1 MSRVKDEE
9 EIADDIAA
17 LDDDIA
23 LDYWRNTTPVRITHE
38 AMDTLRRVSDRTDE
52 EYDAILGRL
61 LADEDARTG
70 PSLRV
75 ATPERPRAAG
85 DGAY

>member
-1 MSRVKDEE
+1 MS
-9 EIADDIAA
+9 DDLFHYDDSDLAYLA
-17 LDDDIA
+17 HLDT
-23 LDYWRNTTPVRITHE
+23 LDYLRNTAPVRITHE
-38 AMDTLRRVSDRTDE
+38 ALDTLRRVSDRTGE
-52 EYDAILGRL
+52 EYEAILGRL

>member
-9 EIADDIAA
+9 EIADDIAYLA
-17 LDDDIA
+17 HLDT
-23 LDYWRNTTPVRITHE
+23 LDYLRNTAPVRITHE
-38 AMDTLRRVSDRTDE
+38 ALDTLLRVSDRTGE
-52 EYDAILGRL
+52 EYEAILGRL